1 MSYTKEAN
9 TCPECWTMMIEVEW
23 QVICPENCWG
33 NIRATINEFWIQS
46 ED

>member
-9 TCPECWTMMIEVEW
+9 TCPICWTMMVEVEW
-23 QVICPENCWG
+23 QIICPENCWD
-33 NIRATINEFWIQS
+33 NSWTLQNELWIQP